1 MREVGFRV
9 RLLRNYKSGVTRTP
23 LYVEL
28 CFVDPAVTSISGV
41 ESSFILY
48 RANIKSEK
56 VDCGL
61 S

>member
-9 RLLRNYKSGVTRTP
+9 RLLRNYKSGVTP